1 MDRKTEQQVAEY
13 ARKIREHLSDH
24 ASQYDALVTR
34 AEKLKAHILGEA
46 PYVAP
51 TEAEGLAMRVKELE
65 DETVRQKE
73 EIGAY
78 QEVLQTLLSKH
89 LQQLEEMFEKERQ
102 RRADLEKQIATLT
115 TENKALHHQSWEL
128 KGMVES
134 MMAAMRHS
142 LHDEDGL
149 ESERNVYISML
160 EEDNKVLATLLADT
174 PVK

>member
-13 ARKIREHLSDH
+13 AKKIREHLSDH
-24 ASQYDALVTR
+24 SSQYDALIAR

-51 TEAEGLAMRVKELE
+51 TEAEGLAIRVKELE

-78 QEVLQTLLSKH
+78 QEVLKTLLSKH
-89 LQQLEEMFEKERQ
+89 LQQLEELFQKERQ
-102 RRADLEKQIATLT
+102 RSAELEKQVADLSA
-115 TENKALHHQSWEL
+115 ENKTLHHQSWEM

-142 LHDEDGL
+142 LHDEEQL

-160 EEDNKVLATLLADT
+160 EEDNKVLATLLTDT